1 MSVRFNVV
9 AFRPQWRLA
18 RSWQPM
24 HRVAQAPALDYEF
37 FKTRVQPIFLKE
49 RPGHAPCAM
58 ATRNNVSCLEELAPR
73 SDHLE

>member
-1 MSVRFNVV
+1 
-9 AFRPQWRLA
+9 
-18 RSWQPM
+18 M